1 MSTDSDCGMC
11 LFSLTGDHRVL
22 HVLTHAFPTRRSSDL
37 RADQARVEAGEEL
50 QRAHRVLAAHA
61 QAGALVVA
69 EEQALVLAQRVL
81 DLAVARQRG
90 VVVDAQA
97 GGGLELG
104 LVVVADA
111 AFGHQPR
118 GLVGE
123 AVATFAGA
131 RFGVLTGAMH
141 GDLPAEAWAN
151 STQRPMDVRSE
162 EHT

>member
-1 MSTDSDCGMC
+1 MRISDWGSDVC
-11 LFSLTGDHRVL
+11 
-22 HVLTHAFPTRRSSDL
+22 SSDL
-37 RADQARVEAGEEL
+37 A
-50 QRAHRVLAAHA
+50 
-61 QAGALVVA
+61 VA
-69 EEQALVLAQRVL
+69 EEQALVFAQRIL

-151 STQRPMDVRSE
+151 STPRPLDVHVSKAPRTRPSPDPPIPAPSAGPPPPP
-162 EHT
+162 